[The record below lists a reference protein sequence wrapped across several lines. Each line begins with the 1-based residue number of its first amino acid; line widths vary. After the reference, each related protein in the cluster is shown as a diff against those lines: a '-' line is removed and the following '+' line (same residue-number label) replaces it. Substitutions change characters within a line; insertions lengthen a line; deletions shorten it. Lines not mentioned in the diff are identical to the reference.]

1 VKSEL
6 IIFLLIVLGN
16 GAVALWK
23 KWKER
28 QAAQPAP
35 QAPAARVPPPAPRVR
50 ERPDRRAEVER
61 LRERARAKARAADP
75 APAPLPRVVTQVA
88 VAPPSV
94 PVRARPVA
102 SVPSAPLPVL
112 GLDRRSLRQAM
123 LLHEILGP
131 PRSVRPH
138 G

>member
-1 VKSEL
+1 MKSEL
-6 IIFLLIVLGN
+6 IIFVLIVLGN

-28 QAAQPAP
+28 QAAQPASRVP
-35 QAPAARVPPPAPRVR
+35 EARVPPPAPRIR

-61 LRERARAKARAADP
+61 LRERARAKARAVELAS
-75 APAPLPRVVTQVA
+75 APLPLPRVAAPVA
-88 VAPPSV
+88 VAPPA
-94 PVRARPVA
+94 VRTRPVA
-102 SVPSAPLPVL
+102 SVPAAPLPLL